1 MSGLGNGKSPS
12 AGKRRSK
19 LAVGGTRIVAGY
31 GRASTRPGRARL
43 IRPPICA
50 FKASPPHSAAAPAG
64 REAETTSIRTR
75 IRVFYDGSDQPV
87 KITEPSPAKLRQPLL
102 ELLAG
107 RDDIDEDFPEIDD
120 PPPEPIDPFER
131 WSEADADQGG
141 ERVLLLPA
149 ERIALLR
156 DVSHLPRR
164 KTPLPDEAF
173 ARESFYSKEN
183 PAHAVVFRAK
193 R

>member
-1 MSGLGNGKSPS
+1 
-12 AGKRRSK
+12 
-19 LAVGGTRIVAGY
+19 
-31 GRASTRPGRARL
+31 
-43 IRPPICA
+43 
-50 FKASPPHSAAAPAG
+50 
-64 REAETTSIRTR
+64 
-75 IRVFYDGSDQPV
+75 V

-156 DVSHLPRR
+156 DVSHAAPQNTAARR
-164 KTPLPDEAF
+164 KLSSVKAF
-173 ARESFYSKEN
+173 IQRKN

-193 R
+193 RKERRSARRRASLHGRGAEKEGAGGRQVEPGLVPADIPQWGNQQDRPGRNNE